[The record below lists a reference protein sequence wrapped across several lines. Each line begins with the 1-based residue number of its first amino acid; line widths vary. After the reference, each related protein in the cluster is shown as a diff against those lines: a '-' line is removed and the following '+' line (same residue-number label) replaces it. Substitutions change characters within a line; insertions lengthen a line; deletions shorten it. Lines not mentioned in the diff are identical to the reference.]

1 MRRLA
6 LALSLFALCG
16 LPSNVAAATQLETV
30 KARGVVNCG
39 VSTGV
44 AGFSLP
50 DDKGD
55 WSGIDADFCRS
66 LAAAVFGDATKV
78 KFFKTTAKER
88 FTVLQSGEIDVLA
101 RNSTWSL
108 SRDTGLGISFTGVNF
123 YDGQGFMVRK
133 ALNVKSARELNG
145 ASICVQQGTTT
156 ELNLADFFRTNNL
169 KFEPVVFEQ
178 IDDVTKAYEAGRCDA
193 LTNDASG
200 LYTNRLKLA
209 APADHMILPEVI
221 SKEPLGPLVR
231 KGDGNWFDIVRW
243 VHFAQ
248 LTAEELGVTAAN
260 AEDMKKSANPDIKRL
275 LGVEGEY
282 GKAMGLANDWAFQ
295 IIKQTG
301 NYAETYERNVG
312 SGSKLLIARGI
323 NNLWSKGGLQY
334 APPMR

>member
-1 MRRLA
+1 MRFLVLCASAVVFLA
-6 LALSLFALCG
+6 GQAQ
-16 LPSNVAAATQLETV
+16 AAMLDTV
-30 KARGVVNCG
+30 KARGVLNCG

-50 DDKGD
+50 DEKGD

-66 LAAAVFGDATKV
+66 VAAAVFGDAAKV

-108 SRDTGLGISFTGVNF
+108 SRDTALGLSFTGVNF
-123 YDGQGFMVRK
+123 YDGQGFMVRAK
-133 ALNVKSARELNG
+133 LNVKSAKELNG

-156 ELNLADFFRTNNL
+156 ELNLADYFRANGL

-200 LYTNRLKLA
+200 LYTNRIKLA
-209 APADHMILPEVI
+209 VPGDHVILADII

-231 KGDGNWFDIVRW
+231 KGDPQWFDIVKW

-248 LTAEELGVTAAN
+248 LTAEELGVTKAN
-260 AEDMKKSANPDIKRL
+260 AGDMLKSANPDIRRL

-282 GKAMGLANDWAFQ
+282 GKGMGLANDWAFQ
-295 IIKQTG
+295 IISQTG

-312 SGSKLLIARGI
+312 KDSKLGIARGL

-334 APPMR
+334 APPIR